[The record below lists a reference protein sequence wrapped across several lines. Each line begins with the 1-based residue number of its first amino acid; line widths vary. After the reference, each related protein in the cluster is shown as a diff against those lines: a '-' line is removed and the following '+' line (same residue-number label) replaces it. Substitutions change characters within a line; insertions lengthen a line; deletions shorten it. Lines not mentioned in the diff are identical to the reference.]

1 MVIDVEEIR
10 VPSTLSSVGVE
21 SEVAI
26 FVIVGMVTVFPL
38 LILTFPPE

>member
-1 MVIDVEEIR
+1 MLIDVEEIR
-10 VPSTLSSVGVE
+10 VPSILSSVGVE

>member
-10 VPSTLSSVGVE
+10 VPSTLSSVGVKLE
-21 SEVAI
+21 IAI
-26 FVIVGMVTVFPL
+26 ILIVEMVTVFPL